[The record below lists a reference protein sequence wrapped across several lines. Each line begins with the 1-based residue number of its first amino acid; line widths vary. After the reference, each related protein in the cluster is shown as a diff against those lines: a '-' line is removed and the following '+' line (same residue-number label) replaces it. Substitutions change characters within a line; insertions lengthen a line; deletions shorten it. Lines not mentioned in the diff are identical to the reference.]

1 MVCSRA
7 RPRVVALLS
16 IVALLAACSWGPET
30 PVAAPKPTRAAHP
43 NIVFVLT
50 DDLAPNLIQ
59 FMPRLQRL
67 RGRGVDFSKFFVTDS
82 ACCPSRATILTGRL
96 PHNTGV
102 LRNVPPSGG
111 YQAFKGRGN
120 ESSTYAVS
128 LERAGYRTAMIGKYL
143 NGYPPE
149 SGGAPPGWSEWY
161 VTDLGYDQ
169 YGYVLN
175 ENGRVVRYGNAPQ
188 DYLNDVIAR
197 KGVDF
202 INRSAQAG
210 RPFMLQL
217 STFTP
222 HPPFVPAPRH
232 AQTFAGLRA
241 PRGPSF
247 DEQDVSDKPRW
258 LRRVPPLS
266 QHDKN
271 LIDGRFRNR
280 AQSVQAVDEMIGQI
294 EQALAANKVDRDTYI
309 VFSSDNALHMGEHR
323 LVGGK
328 MTAYDTDIRVP
339 FIVAGPGVPA
349 GRTVDRLAQNTDV
362 YATFLELARVPV
374 PPQHDGRSL
383 APFIL
388 GRQVKSWRG
397 AVLIQ
402 HAGPVTGPGDP
413 DRPERRGENPPSYRA
428 VRTGEELYVEY
439 GYGDREYYDMRLD
452 PHQLDNAATS
462 PAGPR
467 QVELSRLLRSLE
479 RCAGDSCRTADGV
492 S

>member
-1 MVCSRA
+1 MA
-7 RPRVVALLS
+7 ALLS
-16 IVALLAACSWGPET
+16 SFAFLAACSWGPEERA
-30 PVAAPKPTRAAHP
+30 AAPEPTPAAQP

-50 DDLAPNLIQ
+50 DDLAPNLLQ
-59 FMPRLQRL
+59 FMPRVQQMR
-67 RGRGVDFSKFFVTDS
+67 RQGVEFSKFFVTDS
-82 ACCPSRATILTGRL
+82 ACCPSRATLLTGKL

-102 LRNVPPSGG
+102 LRNVPPLGG
-111 YQAFKGRGN
+111 YQAFKGSGN
-120 ESSTYAVS
+120 EAATYAVS
-128 LERAGYRTAMIGKYL
+128 MERAGYRTALMGKYL
-143 NGYPPE
+143 NGYPTE
-149 SGGAPPGWSEWY
+149 TGAVPPGWSEWY

-169 YGYVLN
+169 YDYVLN
-175 ENGRVVRYGNAPQ
+175 ENGKMVRYGHAPV

-202 INRSAQAG
+202 INRTAQAG

-232 AQTFAGLRA
+232 AQTFPGLKA
-241 PRGPSF
+241 PRTPGF
-247 DEQDVSDKPRW
+247 DEPDVSDKPRW
-258 LRRVPPLS
+258 LRGAPPLS
-266 QHDKN
+266 AHDKN
-271 LIDGRFRNR
+271 LIDTRFRNR

-294 EQALAANKVDRDTYI
+294 RQALAANKVDRDTYI

-339 FIVAGPGVPA
+339 FIVTGPGVRA
-349 GRTVDRLAQNTDV
+349 GTSVDRLAQNTDV
-362 YATFLELARVPV
+362 YATFLELTRIPV
-374 PPQHDGRSL
+374 PPHHDGRSL

-388 GRQVKSWRG
+388 GRPVQGWRG

-402 HAGPVTGPGDP
+402 HAGPVNTRGDP
-413 DRPERRGENPPSYRA
+413 DVPERARDNPPSYRA
-428 VRTGEELYVEY
+428 IRTGEELYVEY
-439 GYGDREYYDMRLD
+439 GYGDREYYDMRQD
-452 PHQLDNAATS
+452 PNQLDNAATT

-467 QVELSRLLRSLE
+467 QSELSRLLHSLE
-479 RCAGDSCRTADGV
+479 RCAGESCRTADGA